1 MVSLATFLV
10 SSLSLRKHGKIGP
23 IIRINPNEVHIYDPE
38 FYDTLYSQKSRYSKI
53 ERLRYRFGMPTSTF
67 DTTEHDQHTRRRA
80 ALGSFF
86 SKQKVAEFSAYIQ
99 QNADRLCYLL
109 EHEYSGRG
117 KVVSLTEAWGAFV
130 ADDISYYAF
139 GFSYDFLGLPDFIA
153 PFTSSIR
160 KLALSLH
167 IAGHFPWFVALMQSM
182 PEKLV
187 AVVNPD
193 MVPVFEFHGVGF
205 PVSSNQLGLLS

>member
-1 MVSLATFLV
+1 MRARLNKYET
-10 SSLSLRKHGKIGP
+10 IGP

-67 DTTEHDQHTRRRA
+67 DTTEHDHHTRRRA

-86 SKQKVAEFSAYIQ
+86 SKQKVAEFSCFIQ
-99 QNADRLCYLL
+99 KNADRLCDRL
-109 EHEYSGRG
+109 EQEYSGMG
-117 KVVSLTEAWGAFV
+117 KVVCLNEAWGAFV

-139 GFSYDFLGLPDFIA
+139 GISYDFLGLPDFVA

-167 IAGHFPWFVALMQSM
+167 IAGHFPWFVAMMQLL

-187 AVVNPD
+187 AVINPD
-193 MVPVFEFHGVGF
+193 MIPIFEFHGVSEHGYAKLAAF
-205 PVSSNQLGLLS
+205 SI